1 MRNQIREALAE
12 NLARGKGERNFT
24 EVVNA
29 EFDRA
34 GLSRLKPYQ
43 IANIYTTNTATAFAA
58 GQMARMLEVQEDFPF
73 WQFSA
78 VMDSRTRPAHAA
90 LHGKIFR
97 VGDFTFYP
105 PLDFQCRCTAK
116 LLTARQAGKHPRT
129 AMPDADQRNELYA
142 KAGKPEFA
150 GNKQGNYLAWLANE
164 YKEADPATRK
174 LIDQATE
181 AMRQEMKRLGK
192 DSPKRSRQII
202 PEKAEISPIPE
213 ALAADGAFVN
223 GAKIAYNK
231 AFFAMINKDKPVG
244 LVINSK
250 GGAYYSPSEQKVYL
264 TNGDRAKAS
273 VWYRERVVYHEFGHA
288 IDFQRNLRGSERI
301 GSMLKEWQR
310 ALGKKSTYKEYG
322 WHRDAEGH
330 LTIGYYPVQM
340 SRIAYVSQKLDRIYY
355 RIGRMSD
362 ATFKRLGI
370 TRDDVLEQIA
380 ATQDTIK
387 AINVRY
393 GWGHKTAYFRRP
405 GMKETEFIAH
415 CFENRFAG
423 NRVFQKYL
431 PDLYQ
436 AMVDYIKEQE

>member
-12 NLARGKGERNFT
+12 NLARGEGERNFT

-174 LIDQATE
+174 LINQATE

-192 DSPKRSRQII
+192 DSPKSSQPTA
-202 PEKAEISPIPE
+202 PERAEISPIPE
-213 ALAADGAFVN
+213 ALAADGAFVG

-310 ALGKKSTYKEYG
+310 VLDTETTVKVLG
-322 WHRDAEGH
+322 WLRDAGGH
-330 LTIGYYPVQM
+330 LKFEYYSTKMP
-340 SRIAYVSQKLDRIYY
+340 RIALINQKLERLLVKIK
-355 RIGRMSD
+355 RMDDS
-362 ATFKRLGI
+362 TFKRRGI
-370 TRDDVLEQIA
+370 SKKDVTEQIG
-380 ATQDTIK
+380 ATLDTIQS
-387 AINVRY
+387 INLKY
-393 GWGHKTAYFRRP
+393 GRGHDISYFRRP
-405 GMKETEFIAH
+405 GMREAEFIAH

-423 NRVFQKYL
+423 NRVFKKYL

-436 AMVDYIKEQE
+436 AMVEYIHEQE

>member
-1 MRNQIREALAE
+1 MRTRIKAALAG
-12 NLARGKGERNFT
+12 NLKRGEGQKKFT
-24 EVVNA
+24 EIVDA

-34 GLSRLKPYQ
+34 GRSRLKPYQ
-43 IANIYTTNTATAFAA
+43 IATIYETNTATAFSA
-58 GQMARMLEVQEDFPF
+58 GQMATMLEVQEDFPF

-78 VMDSRTRPAHAA
+78 VMDSRTSPEHAA

-97 VGDFTFYP
+97 NGDFTFFP
-105 PLDFQCRCTAK
+105 PLRHRCRCTAR
-116 LLTARQAGKHPRT
+116 LLTAQQAGRQPRS
-129 AMPDADQRNELYA
+129 AMPGADQRAELYA
-142 KAGKPEFA
+142 KAGNPEFA
-150 GNKQGNYLAWLANE
+150 GHKQANYIAWLQEE
-164 YKEADPATRK
+164 YKNADTATRK

-192 DSPKRSRQII
+192 DSPKLSQPTT
-202 PEKAEISPIPE
+202 PEKARISPIPD
-213 ALAADGAFVN
+213 ALAADGAFVAN
-223 GAKIAYNK
+223 AKIVYNK

-250 GGAYYSPSEQKVYL
+250 GGAYYSPGEQKVYL
-264 TNGDRAKAS
+264 ANGSRAKAS

-301 GSMLKEWQR
+301 GSMLREWQR
-310 ALGKKSTYKEYG
+310 TLGKKSTYKEYG

-330 LTIGYYPVQM
+330 LAIGYYPVQM

-355 RIGRMSD
+355 RIGRISD
-362 ATFKRLGI
+362 TTFKRLGI

-393 GWGHKTAYFRRP
+393 GWGHKTAYFKRP

-423 NRVFQKYL
+423 NRVFKKYL

-436 AMVDYIKEQE
+436 AMAEYIKEQE

>member
-1 MRNQIREALAE
+1 MRNQIRETLAE
-12 NLARGKGERNFT
+12 NLARGEGERNFT

-192 DSPKRSRQII
+192 DSPKSSQPTT
-202 PEKAEISPIPE
+202 PEKAGINPIPD
-213 ALAADGAFVN
+213 ALAADGAFVAN
-223 GAKIAYNK
+223 AKIVYNK
-231 AFFAMINKDKPVG
+231 AFFAMINKDKPIG
-244 LVINSK
+244 LSITTK
-250 GGAYYSPSEQKVYL
+250 GGAYYSPGEQKVYL
-264 TNGDRAKAS
+264 ANGSRAKAS

-310 ALGKKSTYKEYG
+310 TLGKKSTYKEYG

-330 LTIGYYPVQM
+330 LTIGYHPVQM

-355 RIGRMSD
+355 RLGRISD

-370 TRDDVLEQIA
+370 TRDDVLEQIT

-393 GWGHKTAYFRRP
+393 GWGHTTAYFKRP